1 MRTEQ
6 SEVVREKKWQHG
18 TIHIPRDWPQDDSS
32 LDKNWLHCSLVS
44 YTHSHVTS
52 KGTANVKGMQCTLW
66 HLCGILHSGVPG
78 HRSGRTNKQRTT
90 YHLTRKMHV
99 SQTISVFVLIAPTA
113 HRINVEMDRKLHSA
127 MALRVPWEQWGAVG
141 AVSGWSVPLYLS
153 AFVSVCV
160 QLPRV
165 R

>member
-1 MRTEQ
+1 
-6 SEVVREKKWQHG
+6 VWQHG
-18 TIHIPRDWPQDDSS
+18 TIHIRRDWPQDDSS

-52 KGTANVKGMQCTLW
+52 KGTANVKGRQRTLW

-90 YHLTRKMHV
+90 HHLTRKMHV